1 MTRPTTMRF
10 ALWSGA
16 SALTGLLLL
25 LPVALPRDGVVLRW
39 GLTGWLLTAA
49 FGVAGGAWAV
59 SRHGRPGNGFL
70 MALGV
75 CMLARLFL
83 FVAGPLAASPL
94 GMEAVWA
101 CLVGL
106 AAGYLPAQA
115 TEVIW
120 FARTTREA

>member
-1 MTRPTTMRF
+1 MRF

-25 LPVALPRDGVVLRW
+25 LPVALPRDGVVLGW

-101 CLVGL
+101 LLAGL
-106 AAGYLPAQA
+106 FAGYLPSQA
-115 TEVIW
+115 AEVIW
-120 FARTTREA
+120 FARATQRA